1 LREAIAKMENKLYN
15 LDSIPDDIRIWNGVS
30 GCLDA
35 LFFAMIDP
43 KRKRKYIMVPKPGY
57 FLYYSLIKAFGGG
70 VIPFNNV
77 EEDKWYPDVDD
88 FRKKIKDDRV
98 GYAILNYPNNPT
110 GSVTPRSIMTEL
122 VDIVGEYG
130 KVIISDEIYRNIKW
144 VRNGYDSVS
153 ELGRGISKVI
163 LGGLAKEDCGP
174 GLKLGWMIKIDS
186 NNELTEVWE
195 GCDNWLRAHL
205 GANTLVQKAYAAV
218 LQDPQCIKDHVEKM
232 NRELEPRAKLVY
244 ELGNEIGLS
253 LNMPEGA
260 FYWFP
265 RYNLKKKVPPEQFCR
280 KLLYKEH
287 ICVAPG
293 EKFGG
298 ESNFRVTLLRPK
310 DILKKDL
317 LKIGNFISE
326 YN

>member
-1 LREAIAKMENKLYN
+1 MENKLYN